1 MPTRSASADWN
12 GSLTE
17 GSGIMAL
24 GSRSFEGAYSYKSRF
39 EEGQGTNPEELIGAA
54 LAGCL
59 SMSLS
64 AVLAEQGTP
73 PEAVHTD
80 ARVHLLARDDGFEIA
95 HIELATQARVP
106 GIEGKEV
113 GKFLQAAETA
123 MEACPVSKALTGT
136 QVILHASLE
145 QSGDRVPSQYDA
157 PSGARPA

>member
-1 MPTRSASADWN
+1 MPTRSASADWK
-12 GSLTE
+12 GSLTD

-24 GSRSFEGAYSYKSRF
+24 GSRSFAGAYSYKSRF

-54 LAGCL
+54 LAGCF

-80 ARVHLLARDDGFEIA
+80 AGVHLLARGDGFEIA
-95 HIELATQARVP
+95 QIELATQARVP

-113 GKFLQAAETA
+113 GRFLQAAETA
-123 MEACPVSKALTGT
+123 MATCPVAKALTGT
-136 QVILHASLE
+136 QITLHASLE
-145 QSGDRVPSQYDA
+145 QSGDSA
-157 PSGARPA
+157 AS

>member
-17 GSGIMAL
+17 GSGTMAL
-24 GSRSFEGAYSYKSRF
+24 GSRSFEGGYSYKSRF

-54 LAGCL
+54 LAGCF

-64 AVLAEQGTP
+64 AVLAAQGTP

-80 ARVHLLARDDGFEIA
+80 ANVHLLARGDGFEIA
-95 HIELATQARVP
+95 RIELATQARVP

-113 GKFLQAAETA
+113 GKFLRAAETA
-123 MEACPVSKALTGT
+123 MQTCPVSKALTGMQIT
-136 QVILHASLE
+136 LHASLE
-145 QSGDRVPSQYDA
+145 QSGDSVAS
-157 PSGARPA
+157 